1 MNIWKRTVMLFLT
14 AMLLLG
20 LLAACGAAPS
30 DMADTPGSEA
40 PPAEETDP
48 PEIPD
53 PVEELPEAPEE
64 TVPPSEPEDTAEA
77 TVSTSSGEADFSIL
91 FLDVGQADSMLITC
105 GDAHMLVDGGNVA
118 DSSLVASV
126 LQARDIDYLDYVVC
140 THAHE
145 DHVGG
150 LPGALHVAT
159 AGTVLAPVAEADND
173 PFTDFAEAAAAQGVA
188 ITVPEPDATYALGSA
203 TVQVLGPRQDYD
215 DPNDTSLVLMV
226 TYGDTRFL
234 LTGDMESGAE
244 KDLLEAGCDLKAD
257 LLKVGHHGSS
267 TSTSYVFLNAV
278 MPQYA
283 VIQVGQDNDYGH
295 PSNEVLSRLR
305 DADVTVYRTDL
316 QGDILAVSD
325 GETVTVTTARNES
338 IQTNP
343 TEQTDPDA
351 DYAYIGNTNSKKFH
365 RPTCSTLPVEQN
377 RIYFTD
383 RASAISEGYDP
394 CGNCNP

>member
-1 MNIWKRTVMLFLT
+1 MYIWKRAALLLLT
-14 AMLLLG
+14 ALLLTG
-20 LLAACGAAPS
+20 LLTACAS
-30 DMADTPGSEA
+30 
-40 PPAEETDP
+40 
-48 PEIPD
+48 
-53 PVEELPEAPEE
+53 PVEQSDLVGTTTIPVEQQEEPEAPE
-64 TVPPSEPEDTAEA
+64 TPAEPEEPTQPSVPEAAEPPEDDTAA
-77 TVSTSSGEADFSIL
+77 TVSGETDFSIL

-150 LPGALHVAT
+150 LPGALHVAEV
-159 AGTVLAPVAEADND
+159 GTVLAPVTEADNE
-173 PFTDFAEAAAAQGVA
+173 PFTDFAEAAAAQGVS
-188 ITVPEPDATYALGSA
+188 ITVPQPDETYALGDA
-203 TVQVLGPRQDYD
+203 TVQVLGPREEYD
-215 DPNDTSLVLMV
+215 DPNDTSLVLLV
-226 TYGDTRFL
+226 TYGETRFL

-244 KDLLEAGCDLKAD
+244 KDLLEAGCDVQAD

-267 TSTSYVFLNAV
+267 TSTSYRFLDAV
-278 MPQYA
+278 LPQYA
-283 VIQVGQDNDYGH
+283 VIQVGADNDYGH
-295 PSNEVLSRLR
+295 PSDEVLSRLR

-325 GETVTVTTARNES
+325 GKTVTVTTARNEA

-343 TEQTDPDA
+343 TEKTPETA
-351 DYAYIGNTNSKKFH
+351 DYAYIGNANSKKFH
-365 RPTCSTLPVEQN
+365 RLTCATLPQEQN
-377 RIYFTD
+377 RVYFTD
-383 RASAISEGYDP
+383 RASAVAAGYDP

>member
-1 MNIWKRTVMLFLT
+1 MYIWKRAALLLLT
-14 AMLLLG
+14 ALLLTG
-20 LLAACGAAPS
+20 LLAACASPVESSELVGTQTILVEEPDKTDPS
-30 DMADTPGSEA
+30 NE
-40 PPAEETDP
+40 PAEPSEPET
-48 PEIPD
+48 PE
-53 PVEELPEAPEE
+53 EPEAPEE
-64 TVPPSEPEDTAEA
+64 PTEEVTAPTA
-77 TVSTSSGEADFSIL
+77 TGETDFSIL

-150 LPGALHVAT
+150 LPGALHVAQ
-159 AGTVLAPVAEADND
+159 AGTILAPVTAADNK

-188 ITVPEPDATYALGSA
+188 ITVPEPDTTYALGDA
-203 TVQVLGPRQDYD
+203 AVQVLGPRQDYD

-226 TYGDTRFL
+226 TYGETRFL

-244 KDLLEAGCDLKAD
+244 KDLLEAGCDLQAD

-283 VIQVGQDNDYGH
+283 VIQVGKDNDYGH
-295 PSNEVLSRLR
+295 PSDDVLSRLR
-305 DADVTVYRTDL
+305 DADAAVYRTDL

-325 GETVTVTTARNES
+325 GETITVTTARNES

-343 TEQTDPDA
+343 TEQTDEDA

-365 RPTCSTLPVEQN
+365 RPTCQSLPAEQN
-377 RIYFTD
+377 RIYFPD
-383 RASAISEGYDP
+383 RATAVAEGYDP

>member
-1 MNIWKRTVMLFLT
+1 MYIWKRAALLLLT
-14 AMLLLG
+14 ALLLTG
-20 LLAACGAAPS
+20 LLTACAS
-30 DMADTPGSEA
+30 
-40 PPAEETDP
+40 
-48 PEIPD
+48 
-53 PVEELPEAPEE
+53 PVEQSDLVGTTTIPVEQQEEPEAPEA
-64 TVPPSEPEDTAEA
+64 PAEPEEPTQPSVPEAAEPPEDDTAA
-77 TVSTSSGEADFSIL
+77 TVSGETDFSIL

-150 LPGALHVAT
+150 LPGALSVAT
-159 AGTVLAPVAEADND
+159 AGTILAPVIEADNK

-188 ITVPEPDATYALGSA
+188 ITVPEPDTTYALGDAS
-203 TVQVLGPRQDYD
+203 VQVLGPRQDYD
-215 DPNDTSLVLMV
+215 DSNDTSLVLMV
-226 TYGDTRFL
+226 TYGETRFL

-244 KDLLEAGCDLKAD
+244 KDLLKAGCDLQAD

-283 VIQVGQDNDYGH
+283 VIQVGKDNDYGH
-295 PSNEVLSRLR
+295 PSDDVLSRLR
-305 DADVTVYRTDL
+305 DADAAVYRTDL

-325 GETVTVTTARNES
+325 GETITVTTDRNES

-343 TEQTDPDA
+343 TEQTDQDA

-365 RPTCSTLPVEQN
+365 RPTCQSLPAEQN
-377 RIYFTD
+377 RIYFPD
-383 RASAISEGYDP
+383 RATAVAEGYDP
-394 CGNCNP
+394 CGNCKP